1 MRAAAARA
9 AAGDGQLV
17 IVEGAPG
24 VGKSALAAA
33 AAEAGRAAGLGV
45 LVARAGELEHDV
57 PFGVVRVL
65 LEPLAQP
72 ALAAGRMH
80 EAARRVFEVGAGVSD
95 EIPAVVPGLGVL
107 VAELAT
113 AEDGRGLAL
122 VVDDGH
128 WADAASLRLIAHLLL
143 RLPALALLLVVVT
156 RSREAGGGGVL
167 DVLRAD
173 PDAVVLEPQPL
184 SPSGVAEVVR
194 ATFAADAAEEF
205 CSACARAS
213 GGNAFLLAQ
222 LLLGLRAA
230 GVPARAEDAVAVE
243 SIVPRGVRADVSA
256 RLARLPAPAGVFA
269 DGWPCSATARRC
281 GGSLRWP
288 RSTCTPPRTPAT
300 RWRARA

>member
-1 MRAAAARA
+1 
-9 AAGDGQLV
+9 
-17 IVEGAPG
+17 
-24 VGKSALAAA
+24 
-33 AAEAGRAAGLGV
+33 
-45 LVARAGELEHDV
+45 
-57 PFGVVRVL
+57 
-65 LEPLAQP
+65 
-72 ALAAGRMH
+72 
-80 EAARRVFEVGAGVSD
+80 VFEVGAGVSD

-256 RLARLPAPAGVFA
+256 RLARLPAPAGAFA
-269 DGWPCSATARRC
+269 DALAVLGDGTPLRRVAALAALDLHTAEDA
-281 GGSLRWP
+281 GDAL
-288 RSTCTPPRTPAT
+288 
-300 RWRARA
+300 ARAGVTHPGEPSR